1 MWNQTQRTYNEMLA
15 TDQWS
20 TNGQVAL
27 PAVQKITFKVAPT
40 VILWL
45 GTMLIQ
51 PISLPCPSL
60 LSVALASQWHGMS
73 LRYPRMAACP
83 FKKRFES

>member
-27 PAVQKITFKVAPT
+27 PAVQKITFKVAPAA
-40 VILWL
+40 ILWL

-51 PISLPCPSL
+51 F
-60 LSVALASQWHGMS
+60 
-73 LRYPRMAACP
+73 R
-83 FKKRFES
+83 